1 MCDLTKSPSLVR
13 FRVDAVSAIGNPS
26 KSSNRALKTS
36 KYLDAGIV
44 HEPIQLATVW
54 AFVLPQHLCAKPQ
67 VQKLHGLAPNYT
79 SAKPFVSSVF
89 SPL

>member
-54 AFVLPQHLCAKPQ
+54 AFVFGKQFVRKMYTNFQQAT
-67 VQKLHGLAPNYT
+67 APNYT
-79 SAKPFVSSVF
+79 SVEAIVSSVF
-89 SPL
+89 S